1 MMRTGKHKEASPRTS
16 RRQFAKNVSAAIL
29 SAPLAASLAQ
39 AQAPAKSKEAPAPPN
54 PQQGQ
59 TPPKPSP
66 VAEAYA
72 DVAHARFG
80 DKVTPEQMEQIKK
93 KLEGKVDAADRLR
106 KVKLK
111 NEDEPDF
118 IFNA

>member
-1 MMRTGKHKEASPRTS
+1 MRTGKHKEASLRTS

-39 AQAPAKSKEAPAPPN
+39 AQTPAKPKEPSAPPN
-54 PQQGQ
+54 PQPGP
-59 TPPKPSP
+59 TPSKPSP
-66 VAEAYA
+66 VAEAYG
-72 DVAHARFG
+72 DVLRARFG
-80 DKVTPEQMEQIKK
+80 DKVTPEQMEQI
-93 KLEGKVDAADRLR
+93 GKDTKGIVDTADRLR

-118 IFNA
+118 VFNA

>member
-1 MMRTGKHKEASPRTS
+1 MRTGKDKGASRKTS

-29 SAPLAASLAQ
+29 SAPLAVSLAQ
-39 AQAPAKSKEAPAPPN
+39 AQVPAKPKEAAAPPN
-54 PQQGQ
+54 PQPGP
-59 TPPKPSP
+59 TPSKPSP

-72 DVAHARFG
+72 DVARARFG

-93 KLEGKVDAADRLR
+93 KLEGKVDTADRLR

-118 IFNA
+118 VFIA

>member
-1 MMRTGKHKEASPRTS
+1 MKTS
-16 RRQFAKNVSAAIL
+16 RRQFAKNVSAALL

-39 AQAPAKSKEAPAPPN
+39 AQVPAKPKEPSAPPN
-54 PQQGQ
+54 PQPSP
-59 TPPKPSP
+59 TPAKPSP

-80 DKVTPEQMEQIKK
+80 DKVKPEQMEQLGKDIK
-93 KLEGKVDAADRLR
+93 GIVDASDRLR
-106 KVKLK
+106 KVNLK

-118 IFNA
+118 VFIA